1 MKEKACVTNNETPM
15 GYINA
20 YYDGL
25 REGVWRFAYLKDG
38 VYYVGTT
45 GKTLKEAQAE
55 IEADRKRD
63 LSEAQL

>member
-1 MKEKACVTNNETPM
+1 M

-25 REGVWRFAYLKDG
+25 REGVWRFAYMKDG

-63 LSEAQL
+63 LSEAEL